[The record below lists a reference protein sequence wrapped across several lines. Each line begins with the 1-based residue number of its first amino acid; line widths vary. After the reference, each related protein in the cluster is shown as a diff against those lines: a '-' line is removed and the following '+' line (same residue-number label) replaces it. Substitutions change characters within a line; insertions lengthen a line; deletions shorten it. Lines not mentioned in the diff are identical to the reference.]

1 MVKSICVF
9 CGSNAGVLPA
19 YKEQALEVATQLVQ
33 HNITLVYGGGNVG
46 IMGLIADAVLEQK
59 GKVVGVIP
67 QFLMQKEVGHKELTE
82 LIIVQTMH
90 ERKQT
95 MAQLA
100 DAFIALPGG
109 IGTLEELFEVY
120 TWAQLGLHTKPIAV
134 LNSAGYY
141 NQLLAFLDHAVEQK
155 FLSLANRQMILTD
168 ADVQILFTKID
179 NYNPPDTEKWLD
191 YALT

>member
-19 YKEQALEVATQLVQ
+19 YKEQALELATLLVKHQ
-33 HNITLVYGGGNVG
+33 ITLVYGGGNVG

-120 TWAQLGLHTKPIAV
+120 TWAQLGLHTKPIAI

-168 ADVQILFTKID
+168 ANVQTLFTKID